1 MWLQC
6 KGTHFTPLPQ
16 FASSSSPFF
25 LTYWRATARLPRSFP
40 WRRADQRQACANRAA
55 WANISDSACYVCL
68 RAYGSPCAGWKTLLQ
83 PMSAQTKATLA
94 GLYLGWHHSTHWPGK
109 RKKKSVEQRG
119 GVLAGLCSGNT
130 AETKKARGVGG
141 RRWGEAVL
149 LVPRRRGKKHQDKP
163 WNLLNNTRQQ
173 RPWLPTVIYCTRRVN
188 TPANNGVNNE
198 RHWHR

>member
-109 RKKKSVEQRG
+109 RKKNLWSKGEGCWQGCVRVTRLKQKKQG
-119 GVLAGLCSGNT
+119 GLGG
-130 AETKKARGVGG
+130 GGGG
-141 RRWGEAVL
+141 RQSCSSPGDAAKNIKTSHEIFW
-149 LVPRRRGKKHQDKP
+149 
-163 WNLLNNTRQQ
+163 T
-173 RPWLPTVIYCTRRVN
+173 
-188 TPANNGVNNE
+188 TPASKGPGFPRWFTVHAE
-198 RHWHR
+198 